1 MNDCYK
7 FQLRKY
13 GVGFFDSCVDMTYI
27 ITMVGSEQINH
38 IEKQLEKY
46 IPTKNIYIVYNK
58 GYKNCNKKLRLYIPP
73 YDITHTYFTIIEHS
87 IKNNYNNILILEDD
101 FIFNSNIKNPRI
113 LNELCDFFKN
123 SPNIPFF
130 YNLGAFPLLFYPNFT
145 FNNTYEG
152 YFILTAHAIIYNKK
166 IQLDLI
172 KYKNDDIKH
181 WDFFITEKY
190 KSYFYKYPLCYQTF
204 RESSNQQYWLCN
216 TKNSIVCSFLNYM
229 VNKFFKNM
237 YLHEKPEPGFYIMYS
252 IFFVIHYI
260 LIFLVIC
267 LLWVICYYIAGKL
280 GSLANPPINKI

>member
-1 MNDCYK
+1 MDDCYN

-13 GVGFFDSCVDMTYI
+13 HTGFFDSFVDMTYI
-27 ITMVGSEQINH
+27 ITMVGSNRINH

-58 GYKNCNKKLRLYIPP
+58 GYKNCNKKLHLYIPP
-73 YDITHTYFTIIEHS
+73 YDITHTYFTIMEHS
-87 IKNNYNNILILEDD
+87 IKHNYNNILILEDD
-101 FIFNSNIKNPRI
+101 FIFNSNIKNPKI
-113 LNELCDFFKN
+113 LNELYNFFKN

-145 FNNTYEG
+145 FNNTYRG
-152 YFILTAHAIIYNKK
+152 YMTAAAQAIIYNKK

-172 KYKNDDIKH
+172 KHKNEDIKH
-181 WDFFITEKY
+181 WDFYISEKY
-190 KSYFYKYPLCYQTF
+190 RNYFYKYPLCYQTF
-204 RESSNQQYWLCN
+204 SESSNQEYWLCN
-216 TKNSIVCSFLNYM
+216 TNNSILCSLLNYM

-237 YLHEKPEPGFYIMYS
+237 NLHEKPEPGFYIVYS

-267 LLWVICYYIAGKL
+267 LIWIICYYIGK
-280 GSLANPPINKI
+280 NIKF